1 MTNFDHLAPHSGNH
15 HPLQTAQL
23 NQPLSGHG
31 RLESLYDS
39 RLDDRNFVPDGM
51 VPGLRPTPPSRGR
64 HLFSDIPDDSVQ
76 FNVQRGSAQM
86 YQGGMHLQHANV
98 GRPVQAPPF
107 RGGPSPNPLATAQRL
122 PPGLANLGGRPPHD
136 PNQFMNSSM
145 GIANGGIPSG
155 LHGNVPGQQAF
166 GNYQQTTGVG
176 FGGGPQLRLPH
187 PTAHQLPSSLA
198 HNALQGLVHPSN
210 LGTSQAQV
218 LGLAGAGGLP
228 GGLRGPN
235 GAFGQGPQMQPPQM
249 GLRHHQ
255 GQQQVP
261 PHLLPLHFQ
270 QQGLGGGSS
279 QPAHDLMALLMS
291 GSRRPAE

>member
-1 MTNFDHLAPHSGNH
+1 MVNFDHLGSHSGNL
-15 HPLQTAQL
+15 HPLQTPQL

-31 RLESLYDS
+31 RLDSLYDS

-64 HLFSDIPDDSVQ
+64 HLFSDIADDPAQ
-76 FNVQRGSAQM
+76 FSVQRGSAQM
-86 YQGGMHLQHANV
+86 YQGAMTSMHLQHANV
-98 GRPVQAPPF
+98 GRPVQAPSF

-136 PNQFMNSSM
+136 PSQFMNSSM
-145 GIANGGIPSG
+145 GIANGGIPSS
-155 LHGNVPGQQAF
+155 LHGNVPGQQPF
-166 GNYQQTTGVG
+166 GNYQQTAGVG

-187 PTAHQLPSSLA
+187 PTAHQVQSSLG

-210 LGTSQAQV
+210 LGTSQGQV
-218 LGLAGAGGLP
+218 LGLAGA

-249 GLRHHQ
+249 GLRH
-255 GQQQVP
+255 QQVP
-261 PHLLPLHFQ
+261 PHMLPHHFQQQQ